1 MRIAVTLG
9 LMIGAMSL
17 SVAAAANEDET
28 RIARAPSEMTGAE
41 IDAYNQGRPAT
52 SPDYIRC
59 RKVDQV
65 GSLVRK
71 LRVCNTNA
79 GWRQATEKSSQDAR
93 DTMEVMA
100 RGWSN
105 SAEPKDDILRGG
117 YNSPK

>member
-1 MRIAVTLG
+1 MYHA
-9 LMIGAMSL
+9 IGAALLTFMVTAPA
-17 SVAAAANEDET
+17 VAGENQT
-28 RIARAPSEMTGAE
+28 PLARAPSEMSGAE

-105 SAEPKDDILRGG
+105 SVEPKDGLMTEIR
-117 YNSPK
+117 PQ